1 MTAGIVAAV
10 EIGRSF
16 TRIGASCINA
26 AGVDV
31 SGDVGS
37 VVPTISTEAEVRLAG
52 GRAGRVDNCVGKLAT
67 AERAGTLG
75 GTIFGM
81 VPSTGST

>member
-1 MTAGIVAAV
+1 MTAGMMAAV
-10 EIGRSF
+10 DLGCCC

-26 AGVDV
+26 AGADV

-37 VVPTISTEAEVRLAG
+37 VVPTLSTEAEVRLAG
-52 GRAGRVDNCVGKLAT
+52 GRDGRVDNCVGKLAT

-75 GTIFGM
+75 GTMFGM